1 METITFDSVYSV
13 YEKGSE
19 IEDRKHLLT
28 LVYQTLYRMN
38 KGSGIVDVEKGV
50 VEMDIM
56 GKKHSPV
63 LLYSYMDNIRDIALL
78 TYLFYRMKKG
88 DKTFRF
94 LFSYDKIDERSFSDI
109 FVKTINVKYGDPFL
123 LKEDVLQFM
132 PNNVDE
138 VVDWVL
144 RL

>member
-1 METITFDSVYSV
+1 METITFDSVYSI
-13 YEKGSE
+13 YKKGSE
-19 IEDRKHLLT
+19 IEDREHLLN

-38 KGSGIVDVEKGV
+38 KGSGIVDVEKGI

-56 GKKHSPV
+56 GKKHSPI
-63 LLYSYMDNIRDIALL
+63 LLYSYMNNLHDIALL
-78 TYLFYRMKKG
+78 TYLFYKMEKG

-94 LFSYDKIDERSFSDI
+94 LFSYDKIDQKSFSEI
-109 FVKTINVKYGDPFL
+109 FVKTINIKYGKPLL
-123 LKEDVLQFM
+123 LKKDILQFM

-144 RL
+144 QL